1 MPTLR
6 AMARLRI
13 RGVPLGAYQTNAYL
27 LWVDSPERPCWVI
40 DPGEG
45 ASEALLPIIRAE
57 GLHVQAILCTHAHH
71 DHMAGLESLRSAL
84 GELPLY
90 GHAAEQSWYGDPSM
104 NLSAYLDGPPS
115 SARAPDR
122 PLAEGDVLSLGPIQ
136 WRVMHVPGH
145 SPGSVALVCDAA
157 SVAIVGD
164 TMFAGSVGRSDLPGG
179 SAAVLAASLAR
190 MLRDLPDSTAVHPG
204 HGPSTTIGAER
215 RSNPFLQRGMDW
227 ANA

>member
-1 MPTLR
+1 
-6 AMARLRI
+6 MAKLSI
-13 RGVPLGAYQTNAYL
+13 RGVPLGTYQTNAYL
-27 LWVDSPERPCWVI
+27 LWIDSPDRPCWVI

-45 ASEALLPIIRAE
+45 AADVLLPIIRAE
-57 GLHVQAILCTHAHH
+57 ALNVQAILCTHAHH
-71 DHMAGLESLRSAL
+71 DHIAGLESLRSAL

-90 GHAAEQSWYGDPSM
+90 GHPAEQDWYGDPAL

-115 SARAPDR
+115 SARAPDHV
-122 PLAEGDVLSLGPIQ
+122 LTEGDVLSLGPTH

-157 SVAIVGD
+157 NVAIVGD
-164 TMFAGSVGRSDLPGG
+164 TMFAGSIGRSDLPG
-179 SAAVLAASLAR
+179 ADPAVLAASLAR
-190 MLRDLPDSTAVHPG
+190 MLRDLPDPTAVHPG